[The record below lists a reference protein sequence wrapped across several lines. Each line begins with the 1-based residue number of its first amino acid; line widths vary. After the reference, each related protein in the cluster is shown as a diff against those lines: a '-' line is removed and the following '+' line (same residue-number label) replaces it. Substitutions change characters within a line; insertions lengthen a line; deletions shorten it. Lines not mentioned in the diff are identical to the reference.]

1 VLVGAEDGVLCGRIA
16 LVTGASTGL
25 GAHFAS
31 VLRTAGADVVV
42 TARRSS
48 QLGSVAAK
56 IGATALV
63 GDITSADHRQQLAS
77 LIREQF
83 GRLDILVNN
92 AGTCD
97 DGPLEEQT
105 LAELTE
111 VIDVNLV
118 AVLDLCRV
126 LAPLL
131 FASSNASVINV
142 SSIYGIV
149 GSRGPMAG
157 YNATKGALINATR
170 HLAAQWGRRGVRVN
184 ALAPGYFPTALTGDL
199 QDPELRS
206 SIEQRTA
213 LARTPEIRELDGP
226 LLFLASD
233 ASSYVTGHTLTVDG
247 GWTAT

>member
-1 VLVGAEDGVLCGRIA
+1 MAVDPDAVLGGRVA

-31 VLRTAGADVVV
+31 VLSAAGADVVV

-48 QLGSVAAK
+48 QLESYAPVV
-56 IGATALV
+56 GATALA

-92 AGTCD
+92 AGTAD

-105 LAELTE
+105 LAELTK

-126 LAPLL
+126 LAPPL
-131 FASSNASVINV
+131 FASGHASVINI
-142 SSIYGIV
+142 SSIFGIV

-157 YNATKGALINATR
+157 YNATKGALINTTR
-170 HLAAQWGRRGVRVN
+170 HLAAQWGRHHVRVN
-184 ALAPGYFPTALTGDL
+184 ALAPGYFPTAMTGEL

-213 LARTPEIRELDGP
+213 LARVPEIHELDGP

-233 ASSYVTGHTLTVDG
+233 ASSYVTGHTLVVDG

>member
-1 VLVGAEDGVLCGRIA
+1 MLVGTDDGVLDGRVA

-25 GAHFAS
+25 GARFAS
-31 VLRTAGADVVV
+31 VLRTAGADVIV
-42 TARRSS
+42 TARRSA
-48 QLGSVAAK
+48 QLESLAAV
-56 IGATALV
+56 IGATPLA
-63 GDITSADHRQQLAS
+63 GDITSADHRRQLAS
-77 LIREQF
+77 LIGERF

-92 AGTCD
+92 AGTSD
-97 DGPLEEQT
+97 NGPLETQT

-111 VIDVNLV
+111 VVDVNLV

-131 FASSNASVINV
+131 FASGHGSVINV

-149 GSRGPMAG
+149 GSSGPMIG
-157 YNATKGALINATR
+157 YNATKGALINASR

-184 ALAPGYFPTALTGDL
+184 ALAPGYFPTSMTGEL

-206 SIEQRTA
+206 SIEHRTA
-213 LARTPEIRELDGP
+213 LARIPEIRELDGP

>member
-1 VLVGAEDGVLCGRIA
+1 M
-16 LVTGASTGL
+16 
-25 GAHFAS
+25 
-31 VLRTAGADVVV
+31 
-42 TARRSS
+42 S
-48 QLGSVAAK
+48 QLESVAAN

-63 GDITSADHRQQLAS
+63 GDIRSADHRQQLAS
-77 LIREQF
+77 LIRDQF

-92 AGTCD
+92 AGICD

-118 AVLDLCRV
+118 AVLDLCRI

-131 FASSNASVINV
+131 FASGHASVINI
-142 SSIYGIV
+142 SSIFGLV
-149 GSRGPMAG
+149 GSRGPMVG
-157 YNATKGALINATR
+157 YNATKGALINTTR

-184 ALAPGYFPTALTGDL
+184 ALAPGFFPTAMSGEL
-199 QDPELRS
+199 QDPRLRAG
-206 SIEQRTA
+206 IEQRTA
-213 LARTPEIRELDGP
+213 LERVPELPELDGP

>member
-1 VLVGAEDGVLCGRIA
+1 VVGAEDGDLDGRVA

-25 GAHFAS
+25 GAHFAR
-31 VLRTAGADVVV
+31 VLRIAGADVVV

-48 QLGSVAAK
+48 ELETLAGL
-56 IGATALV
+56 IGATSLV
-63 GDITSADHRQQLAS
+63 GDITSADHRQQVATH
-77 LIREQF
+77 IREQF

-92 AGTCD
+92 AGISD
-97 DGPLEEQT
+97 DGPLEDQT
-105 LAELTE
+105 LAQLTE

-126 LAPLL
+126 MAPLL
-131 FASSNASVINV
+131 FASSHASVINV

-149 GSRGPMAG
+149 ASRGPMAG
-157 YNATKGALINATR
+157 YNATKGALINVTR
-170 HLAAQWGRRGVRVN
+170 HLAGQWGRRGVRVN
-184 ALAPGYFPTALTGDL
+184 ALAPGYFPTAMTGEL

-213 LARTPEIRELDGP
+213 LKRVPNIRELEGP

>member
-1 VLVGAEDGVLCGRIA
+1 LAA
-16 LVTGASTGL
+16 L
-25 GAHFAS
+25 
-31 VLRTAGADVVV
+31 
-42 TARRSS
+42 
-48 QLGSVAAK
+48 
-56 IGATALV
+56 IGATALA
-63 GDITSADHRQQLAS
+63 GDITSADHRQQLAIH
-77 LIREQF
+77 IRERF

-92 AGTCD
+92 AGTSD

-105 LAELTE
+105 LVELTE

-118 AVLDLCRV
+118 AVLDLCRL
-126 LAPLL
+126 LAPML
-131 FASSNASVINV
+131 FASGHASVINI

-149 GSRGPMAG
+149 ASRSPMAG

-170 HLAAQWGRRGVRVN
+170 HLAAQWGPRGVRVN
-184 ALAPGYFPTALTGDL
+184 ALAPGYFPTAMTGEL

-206 SIEQRTA
+206 TIEQRSA
-213 LARTPEIRELDGP
+213 LARVPEVRELDGP